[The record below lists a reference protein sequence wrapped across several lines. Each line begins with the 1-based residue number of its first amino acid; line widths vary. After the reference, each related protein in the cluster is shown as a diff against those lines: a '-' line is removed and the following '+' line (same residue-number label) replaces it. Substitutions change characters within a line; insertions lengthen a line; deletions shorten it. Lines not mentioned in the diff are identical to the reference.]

1 MPGIECVWTGR
12 RKTKPSHKL
21 DDMKVLVLIPARYA
35 STRFPGKPLA
45 KILGKEMILRVCEQV
60 SRTGY
65 ELAVATDDERI
76 FNTVT
81 GAGFRAVMTRADHP
95 SGTDR
100 LAEAYGKLGI
110 EADVIV
116 NVQGDEP
123 FIDPKQIQAV
133 VGLFENHPG
142 TQLGTLARPYPQD
155 GTYEG
160 IADPNLVKLVKSET
174 DEALYF
180 SRSVIPY
187 VRGVEPEKWPSAVQY
202 YTHIGIYAYTP
213 QALREVVAIPRSPL
227 EKAESLEQLRWL
239 QNGYR
244 IRVAVSDAPTIGID
258 TPADLRAAE
267 QFLSSRL

>member
-1 MPGIECVWTGR
+1 M
-12 RKTKPSHKL
+12 
-21 DDMKVLVLIPARYA
+21 
-35 STRFPGKPLA
+35 
-45 KILGKEMILRVCEQV
+45 RVCEQV
-60 SRTGY
+60 SLTGFD
-65 ELAVATDDERI
+65 LAVATDDRRI
-76 FNTVT
+76 FDTVT
-81 GAGFRAVMTRADHP
+81 GAGFRAVLTRADHP

-100 LAEAYGKLGI
+100 LAEAYGKLGV

-123 FIDPKQIQAV
+123 FIDPNQIEAV
-133 VGLFENHPG
+133 VKLFVEYPG
-142 TQLGTLARPYPQD
+142 TQLATLARPYPQD

-160 IADPNLVKLVKSET
+160 IADPNLVKLVKSAT
-174 DEALYF
+174 GEALYF

-187 VRGVEPEKWPSAVQY
+187 VRGVEPEAWPSTVQY

-213 QALREVVAIPRSPL
+213 QVLSEIVAIPRSPL
-227 EKAESLEQLRWL
+227 EQAESLEQLRWL